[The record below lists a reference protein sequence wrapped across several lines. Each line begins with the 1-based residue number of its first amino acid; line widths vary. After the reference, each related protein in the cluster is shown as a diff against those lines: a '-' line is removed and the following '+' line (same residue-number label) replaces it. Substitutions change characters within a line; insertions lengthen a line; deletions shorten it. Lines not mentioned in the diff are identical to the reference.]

1 MNIRLFLKKKLS
13 NKKMLIKQELKR
25 RKQLQRKINRE
36 KLIQEKERLKW
47 QKKHKRQY
55 VKVLRKKNYK
65 LWIRWKITN
74 IKLPFILDFLR
85 WVLIDIFRGKKKALW
100 GVYIFVANPGE
111 GKTLSMVQHIEEK
124 RKADPTLKVYTNF
137 NYKGQTGAIRCW
149 QDIVR
154 AEKNCIIAIDEAHLT
169 FESTDYRNFPPE
181 MLAQLSLNRKLRKQ
195 FICSTQ
201 RYERINKNFR
211 DLANYVVLCKN
222 HLKLDRWFTRYYFP
236 KSNYEA
242 QFDGKKAKAEY
253 VKPYVAT
260 DKLYK
265 KYDTLQ
271 LVEKLVEEIDDFE
284 IQQNELLPKLES
296 ILQHEDNLDAKEIRN
311 IINIKDRIIKQIEDQ
326 KKEQEKKRILERIES
341 VNIELKKELEKVI

>member
-1 MNIRLFLKKKLS
+1 MKLRIFSKKEKNTTKFL
-13 NKKMLIKQELKR
+13 MEQELKR
-25 RKQLQRKINRE
+25 RKQHRKTVDKE
-36 KLIQEKERLKW
+36 KRLQEKQRLKW
-47 QKKHKRQY
+47 QRKHKKQY
-55 VKVLRKKNYK
+55 IKALKKRNFR
-65 LWIRWKITN
+65 LWFLWRVTK
-74 IKLPFILDFLR
+74 IKLPFILDLFR
-85 WVLIDIFRGKKKALW
+85 WILIDILRGKRKALW
-100 GVYIFVANPGE
+100 GIYIFVANPGE
-111 GKTLSMVQHIEEK
+111 GKTLSMVQHIEERK
-124 RKADPTLKVYTNF
+124 KADPMLNVYTNF
-137 NYKGQTGAIRCW
+137 NYKGETGAIRCW

-154 AEKNCIIAIDEAHLT
+154 ADRNCIIAIDEAHLT

-242 QFDGKKAKAEY
+242 QFDGKKAKAEF
-253 VKPYVAT
+253 VKPYIAS
-260 DKLYK
+260 DDLYR

-271 LVEKLVEEIDDFE
+271 LVEQLVEEIDNFE

-296 ILQHEDNLDAKEIRN
+296 ILEHQDNLDSKEVRS
-311 IINIKDRIIKQIEDQ
+311 IINIKDRIIKQIEDT
-326 KKEQEKKRILERIES
+326 KKEQEKKKILEKIET